1 LLRVALCFFKFNKL
15 ASVNKFFMDSYKAI
29 LDYLYHQLP
38 MFQRTG
44 PPAYK
49 SSLANTKALDR
60 LYDHPHRNYRTIHV
74 AGTNGKGSVSHMLA
88 AILQQSGMKTGLYTS
103 PHMKDFRERIRIN
116 GKRIGQAEV
125 IRWIENFRRINE
137 KDRLEPSFFEL
148 TAALAMDYFATEQ
161 VDVAVMEVG
170 LGGRL
175 DSTNIITPEV
185 SIVTNIGYDHTN
197 LLGNTLE
204 AIAGE
209 KAGIIKTGVPVV
221 IGRNQPEIRPVFTTR
236 ASRMNASLF
245 YAANEFS
252 VGSQQPAPKGKQ
264 FLKVYEKGRLV
275 FPDLRIGLAGA
286 YQRENVGTVLKACR
300 LLQEKG
306 WYIPEGAIRSGLD
319 EVVKITGIQG
329 RWQQI
334 GSRPVILC
342 DAAHNEDGI
351 RAVAN
356 QLKKTPFTRLHIVFG
371 VVMDKDAEAMLRLLP
386 REGIFYFTRADIP
399 RAMDEKV
406 LAERARK
413 TGLPGASYPTVRE
426 ALNAARK
433 NADEEDLIFVGGS
446 TFVVAEI
453 LP

>member
-1 LLRVALCFFKFNKL
+1 MHRLVLCFFKFNKL
-15 ASVNKFFMDSYKAI
+15 ASVNKFFMDTYQTI

-38 MFQRTG
+38 FFQRTG

-49 SSLANTKALDR
+49 SSLKNTKALDR
-60 LYDHPHRNYRTIHV
+60 LYGHPHRNYRTIHV

-116 GKRIGQAEV
+116 GKKIGKEEV
-125 IRWIENFRRINE
+125 IRWVEDFRRMN
-137 KDRLEPSFFEL
+137 KKHRLEPSFFEL
-148 TAALAMDYFATEQ
+148 TAALAMDFFAREQ
-161 VDVAVMEVG
+161 VDVAVMETG

-175 DSTNIITPEV
+175 DSTNVITPEV
-185 SIVTNIGYDHTN
+185 SIITNIGYDHTN

-204 AIAGE
+204 AIARE
-209 KAGIIKTGVPVV
+209 KAGIIKPGVPVV
-221 IGRNQPEIRPVFTTR
+221 IGRHQPEIRPVFATR
-236 ASRMNASLF
+236 ATRMKTSLSM
-245 YAANEFS
+245 AAKEFS
-252 VGSQQPAPKGKQ
+252 VVSQQPGPEGKQ
-264 FLKVYEKGRLV
+264 LLTVYEKGRLV

-286 YQRENVGTVLKACR
+286 YQRENVGTVLQACR
-300 LLQEKG
+300 ILQEKG
-306 WYIPEGAIRSGLD
+306 WSVPEQAIYRGLD
-319 EVVKITGIQG
+319 EVVEITGIQG

-342 DAAHNEDGI
+342 DSAHNEDGI

-356 QLKKTPFTRLHIVFG
+356 QLKNTPCKRLHVVFG
-371 VVMDKDAEAMLRLLP
+371 IVKDKETEKILRWLP
-386 REGIFYFTRADIP
+386 GEGIYYFTRADIP

-406 LAERARK
+406 LTDTAIKA
-413 TGLPGASYPTVRE
+413 GLQGASYPTVRE

-433 NADEEDLIFVGGS
+433 NAGDEDLIFVGGS